1 MGGEMAT
8 ERSRSSLI
16 EQNPHSR
23 DFQGPSRVL
32 QNAPSL
38 LCRHAWKPFQKVLY
52 GSAVFDVFKHR
63 GDGHTSTAKY
73 PCAADAVNGSLD
85 IRT

>member
-1 MGGEMAT
+1 VAT
-8 ERSRSSLI
+8 KRSRSPLI

-23 DFQGPSRVL
+23 DFQRPGCVL

-38 LCRHAWKPFQKVLY
+38 LRRDAWKPLQEVLH

-63 GDGHTSTAKY
+63 GDRHTSTAKY
-73 PCAADAVNGSLD
+73 PCAANVVSGSLD